1 MNKAV
6 QIWQD
11 GAAVWEIRN
20 ASGELVDT
28 VQHTDDKDEL
38 VRRLQTCGTIDPAG
52 VFVACKVIFTDEP
65 RFLVRDESGRG
76 WATEVA
82 YTSFTTE
89 DREYREEGA
98 DTDCAGNEIEFQS
111 FGEWL
116 DDSDA
121 GDEFDNSDQMFT
133 VIRIN

>member
-1 MNKAV
+1 MKAV
-6 QIWQD
+6 QVWRGGCEQWELWDARTMVDIVATRE
-11 GAAVWEIRN
+11 AAVAR
-20 ASGELVDT
+20 
-28 VQHTDDKDEL
+28 
-38 VRRLQTCGTIDPAG
+38 G
-52 VFVACKVIFTDEP
+52 VAEFATTDEP

-76 WATEVA
+76 WCVERE
-82 YTSFTTE
+82 YTSFDAD
-89 DREYREEGA
+89 DREYREDGT
-98 DTDCAGNEIEFQS
+98 DTDYAGNEIEFAS